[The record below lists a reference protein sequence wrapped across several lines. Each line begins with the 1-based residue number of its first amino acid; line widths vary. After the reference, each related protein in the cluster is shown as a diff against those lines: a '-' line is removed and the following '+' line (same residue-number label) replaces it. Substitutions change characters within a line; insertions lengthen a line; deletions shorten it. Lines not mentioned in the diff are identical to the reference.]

1 MRLKGKTALVT
12 GASRNIGKEISLAFA
27 REGADLALSA
37 LQNEDALK
45 DVAEECQ
52 SLGVKTYRGLADL
65 SDSHQCNGLV
75 QNSVQALG
83 KIDIL
88 VCNAAIRP
96 HHPLLTVTDEDWH
109 RIFAINLDSS
119 FYLTRAVLPNMI
131 ERQTGSIIAIGGASA
146 LIGRPS
152 TSAVAAS
159 KTGLWG
165 FIRSVASEFAGDNVR
180 ANMINPG
187 TIDTARNNPEW
198 SERFSQGTWNTHESV
213 QKIPLRRLGRV
224 EDIANAF
231 VFLASDESSYI
242 TGDQLNVVGGK
253 YTVATE
259 G

>member
-1 MRLKGKTALVT
+1 MQSIL
-12 GASRNIGKEISLAFA
+12 ILAFT
-27 REGADLALSA
+27 LP
-37 LQNEDALK
+37 
-45 DVAEECQ
+45 V
-52 SLGVKTYRGLADL
+52 
-65 SDSHQCNGLV
+65 SDSKYDRTPKRKH
-75 QNSVQALG
+75 NS
-83 KIDIL
+83 
-88 VCNAAIRP
+88 NR
-96 HHPLLTVTDEDWH
+96 W
-109 RIFAINLDSS
+109 
-119 FYLTRAVLPNMI
+119 
-131 ERQTGSIIAIGGASA
+131 ASA

-165 FIRSVASEFAGDNVR
+165 FIRSVASEFAQHKIR

-198 SERFSQGTWNTHESV
+198 SERFSQGTWNTDESV
-213 QKIPLRRLGRV
+213 QKIPFRRLGRV
-224 EDIANAF
+224 EDIANAC